1 MKKFRLLLV
10 AFAIIAL
17 MVAGLAVT
25 VSADEVDEDTLYTV
39 DGECY
44 YEDDAEI
51 PDGAKVVVYQECY
64 IAYNPKATYT
74 VADPTVLGASVADEY
89 GVQFMPL
96 EDVADV
102 EIAGLTVTVY
112 APCTLNFREDVNYEA
127 GPDSGIDFYYA
138 SFKTNKVTFYTIPED
153 DFAAIE
159 FMKKLNVSGETLG
172 FAIKL
177 FDDITFMPEEAA
189 KIYDAKYEE
198 LYALNYQ
205 TEYDKQIAAGCSEAD
220 AAKNAKTAITT
231 MTNSVADWERRIG
244 KESGLGTYSKGTAD
258 GARARVYI
266 DVNGYSLVRLDTKA
280 NNSKMFGA
288 YNTTY
293 RDTYF
298 LSSKAGGS
306 ISYLITA
313 DGVSFSSAPIFASM
327 GPYSTA
333 NFGAAE
339 FGGQSVP
346 GDNLSVY
353 STTPMG
359 GLNSQYNVKAEL
371 HVDGG
376 YYYNF
381 VSSSTAGVFNSPMP
395 EGVVSFKNAKIY
407 SANGRFV
414 SVPLS
419 STQDSDKNTFPSA
432 TNISFENC
440 VFYTDA
446 ESVANANSTIE
457 LARGTT
463 GSSTVQFRD
472 CEFIT
477 PNLFV
482 TVSGSTTG
490 YDSTTAITF
499 RNCIVNEGAIISN
512 SISSATG
519 LNRAPDYKGNL
530 NAKVEKSYAFA
541 VPAFAGTIGANGY
554 ADVTNGASISVVNVS
569 YDRIVSD
576 LLYSHNITLASDLYY
591 NVFVPAG
598 ITSVTVNG
606 TEYTAKPYN
615 AKLNIVK
622 IAVPAQ
628 KALDALVVVSSAA
641 GAQTLN
647 TSLMTYVEQAL
658 VAFKDDKA
666 LVDLLYA
673 VKDYAKAASAYAG
686 YNVDA
691 FTYEYSKNLTTAP
704 NSGVAMGEVSDAF
717 KAVVS
722 GVYLRLDGEVKYV
735 FTTAATASGTVSYSY
750 YYNKQLVNKTVNV
763 NGASTIVIPVKAVD
777 LDSDITITAAGET
790 LTYSLKNYVY
800 SMSSKSP
807 EELDK
812 YNELMALLAYL
823 DNYCYTAKV
832 LACPEHKAAKKVR
845 ENVIETTVLQN
856 GSWDDV
862 VYCSICG
869 FEMSRT
875 HKTEKA
881 LLGDFEATLN
891 EDGETYTVTGVKD
904 KTITF
909 IKVPDVVSEIAE
921 GAFAGCSSLVKID
934 LPFAGA
940 TANPEAASESTL
952 FGYIF
957 GTEAFEGATATTQ
970 VFASNGS
977 SATYYIPNSLI
988 DVTIRG
994 GQMLY
999 GTFRNVQKIKYIT
1012 IGDGVTTFP
1021 DSAVFYAAKALEYV
1035 ILPKTI
1041 TRMPSNGNFGH
1052 STTKMIF
1059 FEGSADECVIKSVLE
1074 QQKKPDG
1081 SYYPVYYFSKDKPL
1095 VDGNFW
1101 HYNKNGVPEVWPN
1114 TYEQDNLLEYYTY
1127 TKSNDGS
1134 YTITGLTDAGK
1145 ALSEIIIPEGVS
1157 ALGDKALQGMT
1168 ATKVV
1173 LPSTLK
1179 TTGNQTF
1186 GACNTLTE
1194 IDFSLCTNF
1203 AIGGY
1208 SFYAINNTL
1217 TVRLPN
1223 TNILIGA
1230 TGSGAFRYVKVINIV
1245 FDGTIAEWKAN
1256 VKVKKGSSDTADA
1269 CPYNI
1274 YGFETNQSKENYGQY
1289 DGGDRITITCSDG
1302 VVSYGADGYYN

>member
-44 YEDDAEI
+44 YDEDAEI

-74 VADPTVLGASVADEY
+74 VADPTVLGASVTDEY

-96 EDVADV
+96 EAVADA

-138 SFKTNKVTFYTIPED
+138 SFKNSKVTFYTIPED

-159 FMKKLNVSGETLG
+159 FMKKLNVSSDVIG

-189 KIYDAKYEE
+189 KIYYADGSDWAK
-198 LYALNYQ
+198 
-205 TEYDKQIAAGCSEAD
+205 
-220 AAKNAKTAITT
+220 
-231 MTNSVADWERRIG
+231 RIG
-244 KESGLGTYSKGTAD
+244 TESGFGTYTKGTAD
-258 GARARVYI
+258 GARARVYL

-280 NNSKMFGA
+280 SKDKMFGA
-288 YNTTY
+288 YNTGY

-298 LSSKAGGS
+298 FSSKAGGS

-327 GPYSTA
+327 GQYSTA
-333 NFGAAE
+333 NFGAVE

-359 GLNSQYNVKAEL
+359 GLNSAANPGAEL

-381 VSSSTAGVFNSPMP
+381 VDSSAIGLFNAVMP
-395 EGVVSFKNAKIY
+395 EGVVSFKNAKLY
-407 SANGRFV
+407 SANGRFANI
-414 SVPLS
+414 SAS
-419 STQDSDKNTFPSA
+419 S

-446 ESVANANSTIE
+446 ESVANANSTFE
-457 LARGTT
+457 FGKAAST
-463 GSSTVQFRD
+463 STVLFKD

-477 PNLFV
+477 PNLLV
-482 TVSGSTTG
+482 TVGGSTYG
-490 YDSTTAITF
+490 FDATTTITF
-499 RNCIVNEGAIISN
+499 RNCIVNEGATISN
-512 SISSATG
+512 SVSSATG

-530 NAKVEKSYAFA
+530 NAKIEKSYAFA
-541 VPAFAGTIGANGY
+541 VPAFVGTVGSTGY
-554 ADVTNGASISVVNVS
+554 VDVVNNGSASAVDVS
-569 YDRIVSD
+569 YDRIASD

-628 KALDALVVVSSAA
+628 KALDALVVISSAA

-658 VAFKDDKA
+658 AAFKDDKA

-750 YYNKQLVNKTVNV
+750 YYNNKLVNKTENV

-777 LDSDITITAAGET
+777 LNSNITITAAGET

-832 LACPEHKAAKKVR
+832 LACPAHKAAKKVK

-881 LLGDFEATLN
+881 LLGDFEAHLN
-891 EDGETYTVTGVKD
+891 EDGETYTITGVKD
-904 KTITF
+904 KTITD
-909 IKVPDVVSEIAE
+909 IVVPDVVSEIAE

-940 TANPEAASESTL
+940 TANPEAASESTV

-957 GTEAFEGATATTQ
+957 GKEAFEGATATAQNYTATAG
-970 VFASNGS
+970 V
-977 SATYYIPNSLI
+977 TYYIPNSLI

-999 GTFRNVQKIKYIT
+999 GTFRGTQKIKYIT

-1021 DSAVFYAAKALEYV
+1021 DSAVFYNAKGIEYV

-1041 TRMPSNGNFGH
+1041 TRMPSTGNFGH
-1052 STTKMIF
+1052 SSTKMIF

-1074 QQKKPDG
+1074 QQTKPDG
-1081 SYYPVYYFSKDKPL
+1081 SYYPVYYFSKNKPL
-1095 VDGNFW
+1095 VDGNYW

-1127 TKSNDGS
+1127 TKSTDGS

-1145 ALSEIIIPEGVS
+1145 ALSEIIVPEGVS
-1157 ALGDKALQGMT
+1157 ALGDGAFKGMT

-1223 TNILIGA
+1223 TNIIIGA
-1230 TGSGAFRYVKVINIV
+1230 TGSGAFRFVKVINIV
-1245 FDGTIAEWKAN
+1245 FDGTIADWKAN
-1256 VKVKKGSSDTADA
+1256 VKVKKGASDTADA

-1274 YGFETNQSKENYGQY
+1274 YGFETNTSKENYGQY